1 MANAMLGA
9 LIAEFIKVLD
19 YYFGS
24 SAGSAAKTKVMAAIG
39 KGYIN
44 GILHT
49 RASGSP
55 RVRLM
60 KILC

>member
-55 RVRLM
+55 
-60 KILC
+60 